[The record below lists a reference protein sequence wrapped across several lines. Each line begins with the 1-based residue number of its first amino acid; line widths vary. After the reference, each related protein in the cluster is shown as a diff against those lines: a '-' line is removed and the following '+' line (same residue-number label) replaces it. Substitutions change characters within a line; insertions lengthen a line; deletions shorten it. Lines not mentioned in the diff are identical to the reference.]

1 MDAFDY
7 DTIAPV
13 INDYIG
19 DELTFEDLKKGF
31 SAFLEDERSESIAL
45 VAVETR

>member
-13 INDYIG
+13 INEYIG
-19 DELTFEDLKKGF
+19 NELTLEDLKKGF
-31 SAFLEDERSESIAL
+31 SAFLEDEQSESLEL